1 MSDSSSQAANSRLGL
16 YLFFVYSLFYAGF
29 VVVIA
34 FAPELSQRML
44 LPGLNLAVLWGFA
57 LIGVAFVLS
66 LIYGLGCKSNDAG
79 SQRKS
84 TKEST

>member
-16 YLFFVYSLFYAGF
+16 YLFFVYSLFYLGF

-34 FAPELSQRML
+34 FSPELSQWML

-66 LIYGLGCKSNDAG
+66 LIYGLGCKPEDVT
-79 SQRKS
+79 SQS
-84 TKEST
+84 ESTEESI